1 MKTPMMECAMN
12 KSSALLLAAL
22 GMVLQNAGPVQS
34 AGSPVN
40 IPEQR
45 HGEIGQGV
53 VCDTIQHVQRFV
65 MLRGG
70 GEEAGEALET
80 VNYEAN
86 DEAACQFAYV
96 LYTDDQTVGQLAV
109 KARLFTI
116 IQVTVRALGNGS
128 AWVPT
133 PPRVLYTVKVEKGQ
147 IV

>member
-1 MKTPMMECAMN
+1 
-12 KSSALLLAAL
+12 
-22 GMVLQNAGPVQS
+22 MVLQNAGPAQT
-34 AGSPVN
+34 AGSPLN
-40 IPEQR
+40 NSEQR
-45 HGEIGQGV
+45 RGEIGQGV
-53 VCDTIQHVQRFV
+53 VCYTIQHVQRFV

-96 LYTDDQTVGQLAV
+96 LYTEDQTIGQLDV

-116 IQVTVRALGNGS
+116 IQVTVHALGNGW

>member
-1 MKTPMMECAMN
+1 MN
-12 KSSALLLAAL
+12 KSSALFLAAL
-22 GMVLQNAGPVQS
+22 CTILQNAEPAQT

-40 IPEQR
+40 VPEQR
-45 HGEIGQGV
+45 RGEIGQGV

-96 LYTDDQTVGQLAV
+96 LYTDDQTIGQLAV
-109 KARLFTI
+109 NARLFTI
-116 IQVTVRALGNGS
+116 IQVTVRALGDGS

-133 PPRVLYTVKVEKGQ
+133 PPRVLYTVKVEKGK

>member
-1 MKTPMMECAMN
+1 MN
-12 KSSALLLAAL
+12 KSSALFLAAL
-22 GMVLQNAGPVQS
+22 CMVLQNAGPALT
-34 AGSPVN
+34 AGSSVN

-53 VCDTIQHVQRFV
+53 VCDTVQHVQRFV

-96 LYTDDQTVGQLAV
+96 LYTGDQTIGQLAV

-116 IQVTVRALGNGS
+116 IQVTVHALGNGS

-133 PPRVLYTVKVEKGQ
+133 PPRFLYTVKVEKGQ